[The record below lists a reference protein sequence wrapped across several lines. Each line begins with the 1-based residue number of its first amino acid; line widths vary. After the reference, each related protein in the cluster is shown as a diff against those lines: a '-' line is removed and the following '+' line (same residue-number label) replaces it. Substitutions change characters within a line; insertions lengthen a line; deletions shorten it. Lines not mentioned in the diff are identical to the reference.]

1 MTRRPAAAAWAEA
14 HAKVNLG
21 LAVIGRRPDGYHDLR
36 SVFLRLDLHDHL
48 EIRLADDVAGEDE
61 LVIDGPPGLP
71 TRDNLVLRALS
82 RLRAAV
88 ERPLPALAVR
98 LDKHIPVAAGLGGG
112 SSDAAAA
119 LELAAR
125 AWDLPLDRAALMDL
139 AAGVGSDVPFFASG
153 HPAALVSGVGD
164 SVEALPE
171 PRPGAGIL
179 LVTPPQR
186 LSTAAVFAE
195 LDRIPAPSR
204 GAKERTARVATLAA
218 ALGGG
223 ADAAALAAVAADLR
237 DTNDLWAP
245 AVRLMPQL
253 SRLREQLE
261 AGLGR
266 VVHLSGSGPTLV
278 AVYPSLEAAR
288 TAAAVLEQEQAAAL
302 RDAVITA
309 TCSHARGGSS

>member
-1 MTRRPAAAAWAEA
+1 MTRRPVAAAWAEA

-82 RLRAAV
+82 HLRAAV

-125 AWDLPLDRAALMDL
+125 AWDLSLDRAALMDL

>member
-195 LDRIPAPSR
+195 LDRIPVPSR

-223 ADAAALAAVAADLR
+223 ADAAALAAAAADLR

>member
-82 RLRAAV
+82 HLRAAV

-223 ADAAALAAVAADLR
+223 ADAAALAAAAADLR

>member
-1 MTRRPAAAAWAEA
+1 VTRRPVAAAWAEA

-21 LAVIGRRPDGYHDLR
+21 LAVTGRRPDGYHDLR

-48 EIRLADDVAGEDE
+48 EIRRADDVAGEDE

-71 TRDNLVLRALS
+71 TRDNLVLRALA

-88 ERPLPALAVR
+88 EQPLPALAVR

-119 LELAAR
+119 LKLAVD
-125 AWDLPLDRAALMDL
+125 AWDVLLDRAALMDL

-153 HPAALVSGVGD
+153 HAAALVSGVGD

-195 LDRIPAPSR
+195 LDRLPAPSR
-204 GAKERTARVATLAA
+204 GPRDQAARVAALAA
-218 ALGGG
+218 ALEGG
-223 ADAAALAAVAADLR
+223 ADAADLAAAAADLR
-237 DTNDLWAP
+237 DANDLWAP

-253 SRLREQLE
+253 ARLREHLE
-261 AGLGR
+261 ARLGR

-288 TAAAVLEQEQAAAL
+288 TAAAVLEQEQATAL